1 MPDDIRDPLP
11 GLRLSEA
18 IVRMPLEAPDRSAWP
33 LLAERFDAV
42 RTRPRGPR
50 WPFALAA
57 AAAAVLALALVLPQ
71 PGDHDPVPGQDTP
84 ALASDPADATDL
96 DGLMAESAQLEALL
110 ATVSRNEVGSAN
122 TLLLGLELEDRIARL
137 DEALASTDLSEP
149 ERTAL
154 WRERVATLRDYASL
168 QGTAQW
174 VAVQGG
180 QLDGPLVATF

>member
-11 GLRLSEA
+11 GLHLSEA
-18 IVRMPLEAPDRSAWP
+18 IARLPLEAPERSAWP

-42 RTRPRGPR
+42 RDRPRGAR

-57 AAAAVLALALVLPQ
+57 AAAAVLALALVLPLPRDR
-71 PGDHDPVPGQDTP
+71 PGATGQDTP
-84 ALASDPADATDL
+84 AVAVEPAAPDTLDDL
-96 DGLMAESAQLEALL
+96 MTESAQLEALL
-110 ATVSRNEVGSAN
+110 ATVSRDEIGSAN
-122 TLLLGLELEDRIARL
+122 TLMLGLELEDRIARL
-137 DEALASTDLSEP
+137 DEALASTDLSDA

>member
-1 MPDDIRDPLP
+1 MPDDIREPLP

-18 IVRMPLEAPDRSAWP
+18 IARLPLEAPERSAWP
-33 LLAERFDAV
+33 QLAERFDAV

-57 AAAAVLALALVLPQ
+57 AAAAVLALALVLPMPRDRNPAPAQ
-71 PGDHDPVPGQDTP
+71 ETP
-84 ALASDPADATDL
+84 AVVAVPAEAGDL
-96 DGLMAESAQLEALL
+96 DELMAESAQLEALL
-110 ATVSRNEVGSAN
+110 ATVSRHEVGSAN

-137 DEALASTDLSEP
+137 DDALASPELSES

-154 WRERVATLRDYASL
+154 WRERVTTLRDYASL

>member
-18 IVRMPLEAPDRSAWP
+18 IARLPLEAPDRSAWP
-33 LLAERFDAV
+33 QLAERFDAV

-57 AAAAVLALALVLPQ
+57 AAAAVLALALVLPM
-71 PGDHDPVPGQDTP
+71 PHDRSPDPGQETP
-84 ALASDPADATDL
+84 AVAAGPSEAGELEE
-96 DGLMAESAQLEALL
+96 LMAESAQLEALL
-110 ATVSRNEVGSAN
+110 ATVSSNEVGSAN
-122 TLLLGLELEDRIARL
+122 TLLLGLELEERIVRL
-137 DEALASTDLSEP
+137 DEALASADLDDAQ
-149 ERTAL
+149 RTAL

>member
-1 MPDDIRDPLP
+1 MPDDIRSTPP
-11 GLRLSEA
+11 GLHLSEA
-18 IVRMPLEAPDRSAWP
+18 IARLPLEAPDRSAWP

-42 RTRPRGPR
+42 RKRPRGPR
-50 WPFALAA
+50 WPFSLAA
-57 AAAAVLALALVLPQ
+57 AAAAILALALVLPL
-71 PGDHDPVPGQDTP
+71 PRDRGTAPGQDAP
-84 ALASDPADATDL
+84 NVAAVPVEGGSLDA
-96 DGLMAESAQLEALL
+96 LMAESAQLEALL
-110 ATVSRNEVGSAN
+110 ATVSRDEVGSAN

-137 DEALASTDLSEP
+137 DQTLAAPGLSDT